1 MEKLRLYA
9 RSVPIT
15 FESWIISF
23 AAIVLIRTLFE
34 QFPNFQLGHYVLIDL
49 PTIVH
54 YGASYLAIIVTLMII
69 LLFFG
74 KTNIQEVSVIGI
86 FGFLVIWIAP
96 VIDFMAGGVGG
107 YLISYFFIPA
117 MELLWRFATFFGG
130 NIDFGITLGIQIET
144 VLGILFCFF
153 YVYTATKKVSRSLL
167 AAFAFY
173 CLIFSIFALP
183 SLIALFLP
191 GGESPMPALVDSIAS
206 SHIVPNNMHPNSS
219 LNNTGLVDLAFNKTM
234 FGVNTIIAIVASML
248 FFFLGTR
255 KKFIALIKN
264 SRPERIFHFFLL
276 FALGTALGYQT
287 WFTSWI
293 DIQSYVLAF
302 TSFIAAWMFSV
313 CQNDIHD
320 ENIDAISNPDRPLV
334 AKELSRGD
342 LEAASGIFLLFTF
355 LCAYAASHYT
365 VFFVFMF
372 LFVYFIYSN
381 PPLRLKR
388 FVILNSFLVS
398 LACLSV
404 IMAGFFL
411 VSPDKTI
418 VAFPAG
424 FLIAIIIFFTAVS
437 NIRDIKDAEG
447 DRAAGIKTLPV
458 LLGVG
463 RSKKII
469 AGVIIFFF
477 ILIPWYFRASFLF
490 VPSLVASL
498 LTWYF
503 INQKDYKEWKGFA
516 VYMAYLIFIIAVI
529 FSK

>member
-183 SLIALFLP
+183 SLIALFLLP
-191 GGESPMPALVDSIAS
+191 
-206 SHIVPNNMHPNSS
+206 
-219 LNNTGLVDLAFNKTM
+219 
-234 FGVNTIIAIVASML
+234 
-248 FFFLGTR
+248 R
-255 KKFIALIKN
+255 LI
-264 SRPERIFHFFLL
+264 
-276 FALGTALGYQT
+276 
-287 WFTSWI
+287 
-293 DIQSYVLAF
+293 
-302 TSFIAAWMFSV
+302 
-313 CQNDIHD
+313 
-320 ENIDAISNPDRPLV
+320 
-334 AKELSRGD
+334 
-342 LEAASGIFLLFTF
+342 
-355 LCAYAASHYT
+355 
-365 VFFVFMF
+365 
-372 LFVYFIYSN
+372 
-381 PPLRLKR
+381 
-388 FVILNSFLVS
+388 
-398 LACLSV
+398 
-404 IMAGFFL
+404 
-411 VSPDKTI
+411 
-418 VAFPAG
+418 
-424 FLIAIIIFFTAVS
+424 
-437 NIRDIKDAEG
+437 
-447 DRAAGIKTLPV
+447 
-458 LLGVG
+458 
-463 RSKKII
+463 
-469 AGVIIFFF
+469 
-477 ILIPWYFRASFLF
+477 
-490 VPSLVASL
+490 
-498 LTWYF
+498 
-503 INQKDYKEWKGFA
+503 
-516 VYMAYLIFIIAVI
+516 
-529 FSK
+529 